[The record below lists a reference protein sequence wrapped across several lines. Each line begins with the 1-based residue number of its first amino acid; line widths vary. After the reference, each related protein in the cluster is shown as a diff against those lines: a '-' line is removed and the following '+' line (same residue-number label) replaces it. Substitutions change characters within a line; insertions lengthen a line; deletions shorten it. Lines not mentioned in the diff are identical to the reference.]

1 VKKAAR
7 APRVASA
14 PARVERGGVWSV
26 RAGAVMLAV
35 LGLIPMANVVTT
47 GVGLPWWTSA
57 VKQWLAWNAVL
68 AVIAIGLAR
77 AMGDRVD
84 AMASRVS
91 RLLLGPRPRAFTLI
105 AFAATVLLSL
115 YAGWRLFG
123 WHPAV
128 GDEFSQRWQAL
139 LLSQGRLSARAEPNG
154 EFFSTTETLVVGD
167 RWFSQFPMGWPALL
181 ALGTRLGV
189 PWLLNPLLAGCAAVA
204 FIQFARAATDE
215 RTARTAA
222 VLFAMSPFVIF
233 MAGSQMNHLAALAFI
248 WTALAALPR
257 WTAASDNRSAM
268 RAASVIGLCAGVA
281 ATIRPFDA
289 AVVAL
294 MIGVVQLRATM
305 TNRWRVR
312 SIALECGLAMVPV
325 ALVLL
330 ANRATTGAALPFAYD
345 VLNGAEHRP
354 GFHLTP
360 LGFEHTP
367 RRGLYIISAYLM
379 KLDVG
384 LLAWPVPAL
393 LVVVATLA
401 LQRRVTAW
409 DGLMIAIMA
418 GVLCGYFA
426 YWSESYFLGP
436 RFLLVIAPVFLLYT
450 ARFPVVVRERI
461 ARPTLRRAV
470 LLLVPMWI
478 VVALAAPPKDGRL
491 YGVRELARL
500 YTMRGQ
506 PGPLIADAV
515 TSAGLTK
522 ALVFVDDGWHARLTA
537 RLRALGMR
545 PLIAE
550 ELVAREDAC
559 AIQLQLDSA
568 ERLPPTVPMPA
579 RINRVVQGVMASD
592 RARPLANLPPSDQ
605 LALTPGRPLA
615 DVCKREL
622 GRVPS
627 LGVSVAEMLPY
638 TPLTANGELSGV
650 VYARD
655 FGPANARLKGRFGDR
670 PWYVA
675 RVSGEPRSL
684 AVRLEPIP

>member
-1 VKKAAR
+1 MKKTPRAAR
-7 APRVASA
+7 VAPE
-14 PARVERGGVWSV
+14 PVERGGAWSLRV
-26 RAGAVMLAV
+26 GAVILAA
-35 LGLIPMANVVTT
+35 LALIPMANFVTA
-47 GVGLPWWTSA
+47 GIGLPWWTNA

-68 AVIAIGLAR
+68 VAIAIALAR
-77 AMGDRVD
+77 VLGASVD
-84 AMASRVS
+84 AMASRAS
-91 RLLLGPRPRAFTLI
+91 RLLLAPRPRTFALGV
-105 AFAATVLLSL
+105 FAATTLLSL

-123 WHPAV
+123 WHAAV

-139 LLSQGRLSARAEPNG
+139 LLSNGHLFARAEPAG
-154 EFFSTTETLVVGD
+154 EFFSTTETLIVDD
-167 RWFSQFPMGWPALL
+167 RWFSQFPMGWPAFL
-181 ALGTRLGV
+181 ALATRLGA

-204 FIQFARAATDE
+204 FIQFSRAATDE
-215 RTARTAA
+215 RTARIAV

-233 MAGSQMNHLAALAFI
+233 MAGSEMNHIAALAFI
-248 WTALAALPR
+248 WTALAAVPR
-257 WTAASDNRSAM
+257 WKAAEDSRSALYP
-268 RAASVIGLCAGVA
+268 ACVIGLCVGIA
-281 ATIRPFDA
+281 AAIRPFDA

-294 MIGVVQLRATM
+294 MVAVLQLRAAM

-312 SIALECGLAMVPV
+312 SIVLQCAVAIIPV

-354 GFHLTP
+354 GFHVTP

-393 LVVVATLA
+393 LVVVTSLA
-401 LQRRVTAW
+401 LQRRANIW
-409 DGLMIAIMA
+409 DTLMIAIVA
-418 GVLCGYFA
+418 GVLFGYFT

-436 RFLLVIAPVFLLYT
+436 RFLLVIAPILILYT
-450 ARFPVVVRERI
+450 ARFPAVAREHI
-461 ARPTLRRAV
+461 APPTLRRAV
-470 LLLVPMWI
+470 LVLVPMWI
-478 VVALAAPPKDGRL
+478 LVAVIAPPKDGRL

-506 PGPLIADAV
+506 PGPLIAAAV
-515 TSAGLTK
+515 SSARITN
-522 ALVFVDDGWHARLTA
+522 ALVFLEDGWHARLAA

-550 ELVAREDAC
+550 ELVAQEDAC

-568 ERLPPTVPMPA
+568 DRLPPTVPMPT
-579 RINRVVQGVMASD
+579 RLDGVVQGVMASD

-615 DVCKREL
+615 DVCKQEL
-622 GRVPS
+622 ERVRS

-638 TPLTANGELSGV
+638 AQLTTRGELSGV
-650 VYARD
+650 IYARD

-670 PWYVA
+670 AWYVA
-675 RVSGEPRSL
+675 RVSGAPHSL
-684 AVRLEPIP
+684 AVRLDSMP